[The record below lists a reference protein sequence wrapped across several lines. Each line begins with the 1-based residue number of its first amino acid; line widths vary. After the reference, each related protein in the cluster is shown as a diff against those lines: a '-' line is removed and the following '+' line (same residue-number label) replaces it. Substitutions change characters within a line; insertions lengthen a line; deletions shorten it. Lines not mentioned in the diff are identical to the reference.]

1 MDDSAQSSAIGAPRK
16 NGRRAC
22 VHAALETAP
31 GGESVS
37 RAITPDWAPRLY
49 EYIGGI
55 VRPHGAVLLAAGGI
69 PDHVHLSVS
78 LGKELSVS
86 AALRII
92 KANSS
97 KWVHDTFS
105 EKRRFAWQNGYGA
118 FSVSQSNLDDVHGCI
133 AGQAEHHRTQ
143 TFQEEFIAFLE
154 RHQVPYDERY
164 IWD

>member
-1 MDDSAQSSAIGAPRK
+1 MPQSYV
-16 NGRRAC
+16 AC
-22 VHAALETAP
+22 YMHMIFSTKDRV
-31 GGESVS
+31 

-86 AALRII
+86 AALRIV

-97 KWVHDTFS
+97 KWVHDTFP

-118 FSVSQSNLDDVHGCI
+118 FSVSQSSLDDVHGYI

-154 RHQVPYDERY
+154 RYQVPYDERY
-164 IWD
+164 IWE